1 MLQQQYDMTNNFDH
15 LVQEDPL
22 QLQQSYEVQFGKI
35 SIMIDSLT
43 KFTLKSKVFNA
54 NQNDTV

>member
-1 MLQQQYDMTNNFDH
+1 VLQQQYDMTNNFDH
-15 LVQEDPL
+15 LILDDPL

-35 SIMIDSLT
+35 SIMIDSMT
-43 KFTLKSKVFNA
+43 KCTLKSKVFNA